1 MTTRERLECG
11 ARMLDR
17 IDAQRQSK
25 GDPGIFAAVEGNI
38 VGRELN
44 ELEAEWR
51 ANAEMAGVPPRP
63 NLSGG
68 RSRRQ

>member
-1 MTTRERLECG
+1 MTTRERLASG

-25 GDPGIFAAVEGNI
+25 GDLGIFAAVEGQI

-44 ELEAEWR
+44 ELETEWR
-51 ANAEMAGVPPRP
+51 ANSETGAYYP
-63 NLSGG
+63 G
-68 RSRRQ
+68 RTFPLRNVGP

>member
-1 MTTRERLECG
+1 MTTRERLASG

-25 GDPGIFAAVEGNI
+25 GDPGIFAAVEGQI

-44 ELEAEWR
+44 ELETEWR
-51 ANAEMAGVPPRP
+51 ANSETGAYY
-63 NLSGG
+63 LG
-68 RSRRQ
+68 RTSPLRNVGP

>member
-1 MTTRERLECG
+1 MTTRERLACG

-25 GDPGIFAAVEGNI
+25 GDPGIFAAVEGQI

-44 ELEAEWR
+44 ELETEWR
-51 ANAEMAGVPPRP
+51 ANSEMGAYY
-63 NLSGG
+63 LG
-68 RSRRQ
+68 RTSPLRNVGP